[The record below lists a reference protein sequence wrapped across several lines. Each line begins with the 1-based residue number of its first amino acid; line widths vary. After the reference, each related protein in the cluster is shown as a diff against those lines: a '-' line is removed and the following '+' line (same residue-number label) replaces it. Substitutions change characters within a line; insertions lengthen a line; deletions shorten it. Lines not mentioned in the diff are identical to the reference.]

1 MNGTDYGHIDH
12 WYWNK
17 PATSPTQA
25 PQPATAP
32 VPGTASANAYRIT
45 HYRAAGKIRGNALPR
60 QQVIRDARR
69 AAAGPGVP
77 VAPPTAAAS
86 ARLMKLGD
94 FDRASQLVTG
104 PLLASSRLV
113 GRSRSTPQ

>member
-1 MNGTDYGHIDH
+1 VNWPRESSTQISPGMNGTDYGHIDH

-25 PQPATAP
+25 PQPTTAP

-69 AAAGPGVP
+69 AAAGPECRWHHRP
-77 VAPPTAAAS
+77 QPPAH
-86 ARLMKLGD
+86 G
-94 FDRASQLVTG
+94 
-104 PLLASSRLV
+104 
-113 GRSRSTPQ
+113 